1 MFLGLRYE
9 FNLLPRADQAQA
21 GRFDP
26 SLGKVVVSTLP
37 NGQINLTTQQVASIV
52 YPVFRDVIVTAQQAG
67 QPNDLQEI
75 DHKQFAPRVGFA
87 YRPFN
92 NNRTVVRAGY
102 GIFYV
107 LQRGN
112 PSVSTPII
120 NLPFILDESKNNS
133 TPVPTLTTVN
143 FFDAPFGFG
152 TGYLN
157 TFDTKLRSPYQQ
169 EWNLAVQH
177 ELLPDFALD
186 VAYVGSKGTRLER
199 TLPFNFVAPGTGDIQ
214 SRRPFPRFSSGG
226 YYQNSGSSIY
236 HSMQVKLEKRF
247 SSGVSMLTAYT
258 WSKLIDD
265 VSSSFAD
272 PRNPGLDRAL
282 SSLDTTQRLVT
293 SFYYELPFGK
303 GKRFGDGLSSLVNKF
318 AGGWRLDGI
327 VQYQSGFPFTPTL
340 GSPDPAGVGF
350 EYARRPNRIGSG
362 KLDAPTID
370 RYFDLSAF
378 TVPASGTIGNSGRNI
393 LRGPGIKNWDL
404 AILKNTRITERVSH
418 EFRLELFNAWNTPQ
432 FRNPSTTVDPGS
444 NGGRILAARDPR
456 IIQAAMKLYF

>member
-1 MFLGLRYE
+1 RFHLSSTNAAFSRGSFNYSGVYSGNGFADFLLGYPNSGVRDFPRNHFGLTDNEYHFYVQDDFKITPKLTLFLGLRYE
-9 FNLLPRADQAQA
+9 FNLPPRADQAQA

-37 NGQINLTTQQVASIV
+37 NGQINLTTQQVAAIV
-52 YPVFRDVIVTAQQAG
+52 YPVFRDVIVTGQQAG

-112 PSVSTPII
+112 PAVSTPII

-143 FFDAPFGFG
+143 FFDAPLGLG

-157 TFDTKLRSPYQQ
+157 TVDTKLRSPYQQ

-226 YYQNSGSSIY
+226 YY
-236 HSMQVKLEKRF
+236 
-247 SSGVSMLTAYT
+247 
-258 WSKLIDD
+258 
-265 VSSSFAD
+265 
-272 PRNPGLDRAL
+272 
-282 SSLDTTQRLVT
+282 
-293 SFYYELPFGK
+293 
-303 GKRFGDGLSSLVNKF
+303 
-318 AGGWRLDGI
+318 
-327 VQYQSGFPFTPTL
+327 
-340 GSPDPAGVGF
+340 
-350 EYARRPNRIGSG
+350 
-362 KLDAPTID
+362 
-370 RYFDLSAF
+370 
-378 TVPASGTIGNSGRNI
+378 
-393 LRGPGIKNWDL
+393 
-404 AILKNTRITERVSH
+404 
-418 EFRLELFNAWNTPQ
+418 
-432 FRNPSTTVDPGS
+432 
-444 NGGRILAARDPR
+444 
-456 IIQAAMKLYF
+456 